1 MKRSLCDEIRDD
13 RCFDIGYVGCDR
25 LCGESMDIIGDR
37 FGLRLLGDRHQV
49 WLNQS
54 APCFGT
60 MYYGNRHYS

>member
-1 MKRSLCDEIRDD
+1 MIAVLMFLVCW
-13 RCFDIGYVGCDR
+13 GDR
-25 LCGESMDIIGDR
+25 LCSESMDILGDR